1 MSAEAA
7 ALPGLGRAQAGIKP
21 LLIPVGVAAAMAAG
35 VGVVLWSQG
44 PSYSLLYGA
53 LGNEE
58 ASQVTQALDAAQI
71 PYRLADGTGAI
82 TVPSDKVN
90 DARLKLAAKGLP
102 IPRQLTPR

>member
-7 ALPGLGRAQAGIKP
+7 ALPGFTRVQAGLKP
-21 LLIPVGVAAAMAAG
+21 VLLLIGVAAAVAAG

-44 PSYSLLYGA
+44 PGYSLLYGS

-58 ASQVTQALDAAQI
+58 AAQVTQALDAAQI
-71 PYRLADGTGAI
+71 PYRLANGTGAI

-90 DARLKLAAKGLP
+90 DARLKLAAKG
-102 IPRQLTPR
+102 